1 MSSKSCIWVPLRDS
15 FSNARIITKLNR
27 ILNEVSLEFLTLLM
41 KYPHGFWT
49 SQKCVL
55 KHLNTL
61 REAPFDWSIHSIE
74 TFFCR
79 KFLKTFNDSRRKN
92 KNANFCLRQSVA
104 IYKNLESLTEISFS
118 MCFLLQI
125 IILLNLADQVLLVKI
140 FCQNNNSAVVTVR
153 KFRL

>member
-92 KNANFCLRQSVA
+92 KNANFCLRQAVA
-104 IYKNLESLTEISFS
+104 VIKPRIFSGDFAFNVLVIVNYNVVKFTRSTLIS
-118 MCFLLQI
+118 
-125 IILLNLADQVLLVKI
+125 
-140 FCQNNNSAVVTVR
+140 
-153 KFRL
+153 